1 MPRDLESLVR
11 NVNAARED
19 LAAAERVARRKRSD
33 YHAAIGELSHAGLT
47 VREIGKAVDLSFQR
61 VQQILGALVCSFCEQ
76 PASEVQKLIAGGGER
91 RPFIC
96 DGCVSHASAALRTK
110 DRVVE
115 DGPVM
120 SFTTATREACDFCG
134 CRIGDRGVGLQKI
147 AAMATF
153 NRTWICRQCVKA
165 CADVLQDDW
174 KAAGRL

>member
-1 MPRDLESLVR
+1 MSRDVASLVQR
-11 NVNAARED
+11 VNVAREE
-19 LAAAERVARRKRSD
+19 LAAAERVARKKRSE

-61 VQQILGALVCSFCEQ
+61 VQQILGALMCSFCEQ

-96 DGCVSHASAALRTK
+96 DGCVSRASAALRTK

-120 SFTTATREACDFCG
+120 SFTAATREACDFCG
-134 CRIGDRGVGLQKI
+134 CHIGDRGVGLQRI

-165 CADVLQDDW
+165 CAEVLQEEW
-174 KAAGRL
+174 KVAGRL